1 METKVYE
8 ADGFL
13 ESRVWGQF
21 GFWVSRALGYVLWRF
36 WAQRFAGF
44 LVSMGLALR
53 GLGVLS
59 VEGLLVQGFL
69 RVEGLRFRM
78 GLPFG
83 GLGRLR
89 AHCRGSGT

>member
-1 METKVYE
+1 MEVLGSE
-8 ADGFL
+8 ICRISGVSG
-13 ESRVWGQF
+13 SR
-21 GFWVSRALGYVLWRF
+21 
-36 WAQRFAGF
+36 F

-53 GLGVLS
+53 GLGFFG
-59 VEGLLVQGFL
+59 VEGLLVHGFL

-89 AHCRGSGT
+89 AHCLGSGT